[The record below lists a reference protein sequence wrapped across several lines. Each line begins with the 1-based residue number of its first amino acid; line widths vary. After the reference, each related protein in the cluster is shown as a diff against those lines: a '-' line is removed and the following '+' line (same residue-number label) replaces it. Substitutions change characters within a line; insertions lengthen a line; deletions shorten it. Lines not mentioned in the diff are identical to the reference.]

1 MRNDASRPG
10 PPSALDD
17 PAASNLVALIMGAY
31 GEMPGLQLNQ
41 RQMARMFSCP
51 ESACGAALNG
61 LVSDGRL
68 RKLTTGAYAKA

>member
-1 MRNDASRPG
+1 
-10 PPSALDD
+10 
-17 PAASNLVALIMGAY
+17 MGAY

-51 ESACGAALNG
+51 ESACDVALNG